1 MTDYLE
7 IDSMPISQMTN
18 GECVSYISE
27 MLTYLP
33 LDKTSSDP
41 SLPEVQSA
49 EPLAE
54 TGDATAV
61 GISAELIAEMQEC
74 LDLLVDRTRESRSST
89 ETAELEE
96 VDRLRDE
103 AVTYI
108 LNRVS
113 GATTSPIADEREKA
127 TLMWNALKAYA
138 GIVRLPVND
147 ETGSID
153 GMLVDINRSEFSDTV
168 TMLGISAAAAE
179 LKKLNDRYK
188 QLVEQRKADLLEA
201 SKTGNS
207 RVIRA
212 KLSKLYKEMTD
223 RAFAKNLL
231 EPSEESAKFI
241 ERLNFLIDD
250 TKKRLNMRGKRKDD
264 EETGGSTD
272 SGEEP
277 GGTTDEGGEN
287 DDRPVVQ

>member
-103 AVTYI
+103 AVTYV

-127 TLMWNALKAYA
+127 TLMWNTLKAYA

-168 TMLGISAAAAE
+168 TMLGISAAAA
-179 LKKLNDRYK
+179 LHALQKSRDLAHR
-188 QLVEQRKADLLEA
+188 LVEVFGLGIFPCPADNILY
-201 SKTGNS
+201 S
-207 RVIRA
+207 RYAVRVNVR
-212 KLSKLYKEMTD
+212 LSHHILK
-223 RAFAKNLL
+223 
-231 EPSEESAKFI
+231 
-241 ERLNFLIDD
+241 
-250 TKKRLNMRGKRKDD
+250 
-264 EETGGSTD
+264 
-272 SGEEP
+272 
-277 GGTTDEGGEN
+277 
-287 DDRPVVQ
+287 Q